1 MFYQDLLN
9 QREAL
14 ATGEGPQQDDM
25 SYLGYSVATGEFS
38 GDGEED
44 LAVGMPRGNNLTGQ
58 VVVFDH
64 RLNILYNI
72 TGHQVSLAV
81 RADSTDA
88 KENLLCYYFF
98 PSVFFICFDV

>member
-81 RADSTDA
+81 DSTDA